1 MERLEDILSALTG
14 TPEGDCDFLQEN
26 IQQGEQEIEE
36 LEAKIENLYED
47 LYQATSP
54 QFRSEAGE
62 EVTSLE
68 YDLRELE
75 KTVQTLE
82 KKKEQLH
89 GKQRNA

>member
-1 MERLEDILSALTG
+1 MEPLENILSALTG
-14 TPEGDCDFLQEN
+14 GIEDDCDFLQEN
-26 IQQGEQEIEE
+26 IQQGEREIEE
-36 LEAKIENLYED
+36 LEVKIENLYED

-68 YDLRELE
+68 YDLRMVET
-75 KTVQTLE
+75 TVQALE